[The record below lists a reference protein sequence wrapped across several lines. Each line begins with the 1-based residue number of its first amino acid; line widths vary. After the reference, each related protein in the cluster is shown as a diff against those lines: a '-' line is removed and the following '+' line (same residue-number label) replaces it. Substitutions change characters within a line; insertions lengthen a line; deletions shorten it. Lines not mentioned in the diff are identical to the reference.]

1 MFSVNRFD
9 PNNSQ
14 QLQQDSGQPVCKPL
28 LRLNQRL
35 EAKNLS
41 EKRTT
46 ITTEAE
52 KSTEPETQ
60 AEETESIAPLVTREI
75 QIHVD
80 RQNPREP
87 SLEPSH
93 AAPLTKKQKARL
105 QLGFTGANTIP
116 LPSLQAPKPK
126 SSAKLKYLKRKK
138 ERKKSRKRTSTTNN
152 AVGTRKNVKQ
162 EEPFPCFPQPDVNLE
177 LLPQQTQE
185 DDVLSENTE
194 PTLPDNPE
202 PTLSEKAEPTLMEN
216 AGLEKPKRVKRPKN
230 LDVALEKISKKKK
243 RDRESSPAGRID
255 ELGKNVDEEEVA
267 QTSTSVVE
275 QISQPGALPRFPA
288 PTNPSLPD
296 PQLLARLAMGLGDP
310 DLAEVAGHDSDLD
323 MVQFDSGS
331 TLPLSRILVR
341 ASPPAQFI
349 QSLSLSHQSVSR
361 LKELEF
367 ESLLAVQI
375 AVFSILMPPLSA
387 YPTTPASSLYPS
399 RRPPRDLCVSAPTG
413 SGKTLSYIV
422 PIVEALSSRVVC
434 RLRALIVLPTRD
446 LVLQVKNTFD
456 SFAKGTGLKAAIIT
470 GQHSFPK
477 EQALLSSSRD
487 GLEGAVDVVIATPGR
502 LVDHLNCTPAF
513 SLEHLC
519 FLVLD
524 EADQLCSLAPT
535 SSAFPHED
543 RPHLRELN
551 LPIETHNPCRL
562 RPFRILL
569 FSATLRRDPV
579 KLAHLG
585 LRRPVFV
592 KISSSDS
599 ARSTGIPSVLPGH
612 WVESQRIEKALCFC
626 KSVEGARRLTALCRL
641 MVEQFQ
647 ALPSPPSLPP
657 SVVTSDTPLDQHV
670 GNVELCRLFKVE
682 CFSSDLSPA
691 DRKKIL
697 QKFQAGEIN
706 MDGHSG
712 VQNVVNYDAPI
723 DIKKYVH
730 RGGRTARA
738 NEHRPGVQLG
748 GSPGSEIRQRIS
760 RQWGARIWIPI
771 TAR

>member
-1 MFSVNRFD
+1 
-9 PNNSQ
+9 
-14 QLQQDSGQPVCKPL
+14 
-28 LRLNQRL
+28 
-35 EAKNLS
+35 
-41 EKRTT
+41 
-46 ITTEAE
+46 
-52 KSTEPETQ
+52 
-60 AEETESIAPLVTREI
+60 
-75 QIHVD
+75 
-80 RQNPREP
+80 
-87 SLEPSH
+87 
-93 AAPLTKKQKARL
+93 
-105 QLGFTGANTIP
+105 
-116 LPSLQAPKPK
+116 
-126 SSAKLKYLKRKK
+126 
-138 ERKKSRKRTSTTNN
+138 
-152 AVGTRKNVKQ
+152 
-162 EEPFPCFPQPDVNLE
+162 
-177 LLPQQTQE
+177 
-185 DDVLSENTE
+185 
-194 PTLPDNPE
+194 
-202 PTLSEKAEPTLMEN
+202 
-216 AGLEKPKRVKRPKN
+216 
-230 LDVALEKISKKKK
+230 
-243 RDRESSPAGRID
+243 
-255 ELGKNVDEEEVA
+255 
-267 QTSTSVVE
+267 
-275 QISQPGALPRFPA
+275 
-288 PTNPSLPD
+288 
-296 PQLLARLAMGLGDP
+296 
-310 DLAEVAGHDSDLD
+310 
-323 MVQFDSGS
+323 
-331 TLPLSRILVR
+331 
-341 ASPPAQFI
+341 
-349 QSLSLSHQSVSR
+349 
-361 LKELEF
+361 
-367 ESLLAVQI
+367 
-375 AVFSILMPPLSA
+375 MPPLSA

-434 RLRALIVLPTRD
+434 HLRALIVLPTRD

-487 GLEGAVDVVIATPGR
+487 GMEGAVDVVIATPGR
-502 LVDHLNCTPAF
+502 LVNHLNCTPAF

-524 EADQLCSLAPT
+524 EADQLLNKSQAWLNQILSSAPHATPSSESADPRFRTSSNLPSCSLAPPSESCPP
-535 SSAFPHED
+535 SSAFPYED

-599 ARSTGIPSVLPGH
+599 APLDGDPERPARPMDFVDQLNSYSLPTTLKQYITVTRTDLKPLVFFKL
-612 WVESQRIEKALCFC
+612 VESQRIEKALCFC

-647 ALPSPPSLPP
+647 ALPSPPPLPS
-657 SVVTSDTPLDQHV
+657 SVVASDTPLDQHV

-706 MDGHSG
+706 MLICSDMIARGMDIPG

-730 RGGRTARA
+730 RVGRTARA
-738 NEHRPGVQLG
+738 NEHGRAFSLVEAQEAKFVKGFLDCGVR
-748 GSPGSEIRQRIS
+748 GSGSQSPLVKIRIDWKDVQAFLPSYHIALKGLAQMFGRS
-760 RQWGARIWIPI
+760 VDL
-771 TAR
+771 